1 MLSTLLTFIFGDA
14 GRRSGTRESTGPAAS
29 GDGSGTGAP
38 SLLGPGASAALGAR
52 ESAAAAGKARGADAE
67 HPDLKE
73 TGGDSE
79 RCPVP
84 PRALLAA
91 RSAGSAEGFQGPHAF
106 AQNRLPN
113 RPGAQTPKAK
123 LEVAAQNVIWERKPS
138 TAQRDRI
145 KLMGTQP
152 VGRKGDNGIGVLF
165 FGKGEEGIHF
175 DQLLSW
181 SNQSA
186 ETAQLDCKFQGQQD
200 SRDLWALDLGLL
212 KACAPGP

>member
-52 ESAAAAGKARGADAE
+52 ESAAAAGKARGADA
-67 HPDLKE
+67 D
-73 TGGDSE
+73 
-79 RCPVP
+79 
-84 PRALLAA
+84 
-91 RSAGSAEGFQGPHAF
+91 
-106 AQNRLPN
+106 
-113 RPGAQTPKAK
+113 
-123 LEVAAQNVIWERKPS
+123 VIWERKPS